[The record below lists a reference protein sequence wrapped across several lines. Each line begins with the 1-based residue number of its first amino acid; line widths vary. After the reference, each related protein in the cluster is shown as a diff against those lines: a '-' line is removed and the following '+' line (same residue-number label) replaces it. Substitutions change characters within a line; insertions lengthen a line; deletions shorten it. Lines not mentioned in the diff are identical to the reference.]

1 MASATKL
8 LSPFRKSLSSLISS
22 RSSISPS
29 RQFYYA
35 KFEPVLRNRASTF
48 HRYFN
53 LQNNSLEKFWFSGSK
68 LRYGSI
74 LGVTVL
80 FWSVSFLPNAAYA
93 MEGQDML
100 VNDHNLEA
108 LGALDVEEDRREFRK
123 FMRKLWL
130 PFFFCI
136 TVLACWD
143 HHITPLGLKLALF
156 LLSTKPNPLSV
167 YVFVEELCHRLKR
180 KDPYLHNK
188 PLYARKVEVED
199 FKLLC
204 LAEVEVQDQKFTL
217 VGILGGWWP
226 VPTLD
231 AIKDHLVCSHKAVTK
246 AYT

>member
-93 MEGQDML
+93 VEGQDML
-100 VNDHNLEA
+100 VNDHNLGA

-136 TVLACWD
+136 TALACWD

-167 YVFVEELCHRLKR
+167 YVFVEEVRNH
-180 KDPYLHNK
+180 PT
-188 PLYARKVEVED
+188 PLYAHKVEVED

-204 LAEVEVQDQKFTL
+204 LAKVEVQDQKFTL
-217 VGILGGWWP
+217 VGILGGWWH

-231 AIKDHLVCSHKAVTK
+231 AIKDHLVCSRKAVTK

>member
-93 MEGQDML
+93 VEGQDML
-100 VNDHNLEA
+100 VNDHNLGA

-136 TVLACWD
+136 TALACWD

-167 YVFVEELCHRLKR
+167 YVFVEE
-180 KDPYLHNK
+180 
-188 PLYARKVEVED
+188 PLYAHKVEVED

-204 LAEVEVQDQKFTL
+204 LAKVEVQDQKFTL
-217 VGILGGWWP
+217 VGILGGWWH

-231 AIKDHLVCSHKAVTK
+231 AIKDHLVCSRKAVTK

>member
-74 LGVTVL
+74 IGVTVL

-100 VNDHNLEA
+100 VNDHNLGA
-108 LGALDVEEDRREFRK
+108 PGALDVEEDRREFRK

-136 TVLACWD
+136 TALACWD

-167 YVFVEELCHRLKR
+167 YVFVEE
-180 KDPYLHNK
+180 
-188 PLYARKVEVED
+188 PLFAHKVEVED

-204 LAEVEVQDQKFTL
+204 LAKVEVQDQKFTL
-217 VGILGGWWP
+217 VGILGGWWH